1 MNRKIENIEI
11 NGVIAPAILYKYR
24 SFHDELHKNILYKR
38 ELYLSSP
45 NDFED
50 KKDCNLEEKIPP
62 KEQLFEEYLK
72 HLPEELQNASDEEKE
87 RYARYME
94 KHGLYAHPEAVQRMA
109 NQING
114 ETNKQRGVLSLSKRW
129 NNEYM
134 WENYGDRHRGFCV
147 GFNTKALI
155 ETNLF
160 GGGGEVS
167 YNKELP
173 QLSSDRPVDQNIFDN
188 LMAKKDEYVNEE
200 EYRLLKTW
208 NHIPTIAERTITI
221 PPDCFECIIMGKDM
235 SESDKAEMRSIQ
247 MAYLPKVKL
256 YELIDE

>member
-72 HLPEELQNASDEEKE
+72 HIPKELQNASNEEKE
-87 RYARYME
+87 RYARYMA

-160 GGGGEVS
+160 DGGGEAS
-167 YNKELP
+167 YYYELP
-173 QLSSDRPVDQNIFDN
+173 LLSYDGPIDLNIIDN
-188 LMAKKDEYVNEE
+188 LSAKKKDYEKEE
-200 EYRLLKTW
+200 EYRLFKIW
-208 NHIPTIAERTITI
+208 YHIPTTAERTITI
-221 PPDCFECIIMGKDM
+221 PSECFECIIMGKDM
-235 SESDKAEMRSIQ
+235 TENDKKQIREIHMNSFPHAR
-247 MAYLPKVKL
+247 LF
-256 YELIDE
+256 